1 MRLDHQTSSSFLPPD
16 QTRDIDF
23 MVLQSTKIVHSSFML
38 AEREEVI
45 QQCSERDD
53 NNSQRKKERSQS
65 IRWKNLEDKKSR
77 EVHRTHSQIRKVKE
91 KAPSAGHVM
100 KAVATQQNET
110 IDYSTALRSLK
121 GCENTSPPINPFIQ
135 ENYSFSKQAEWR
147 QSWFQNLLWE
157 TSRNQ

>member
-110 IDYSTALRSLK
+110 IDYGTAWRSLQGYEK
-121 GCENTSPPINPFIQ
+121 IQVHQQILSFRRIIPFLSKLSADNPGSKI
-135 ENYSFSKQAEWR
+135 FS
-147 QSWFQNLLWE
+147 
-157 TSRNQ
+157 